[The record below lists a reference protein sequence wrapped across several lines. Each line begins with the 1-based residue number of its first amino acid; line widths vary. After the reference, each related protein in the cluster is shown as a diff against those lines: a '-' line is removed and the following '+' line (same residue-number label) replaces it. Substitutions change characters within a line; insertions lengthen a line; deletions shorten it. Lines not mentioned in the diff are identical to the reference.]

1 MIEDDFF
8 YDEEVEPIEDIE
20 PTEEEMDRYYE
31 EKAEKYWENKR

>member
-8 YDEEVEPIEDIE
+8 YDEEVEPIEYLE

-31 EKAEKYWENKR
+31 EQAEKYWKNKR